1 MRNIHILGDLV
12 AILDPLPVGCVLD
25 SFNSRVFYHN
35 SRSTQEEEIVYS
47 RVVDKPN
54 TLLIVRNF
62 YHFMPVITVDSSR
75 LFSL

>member
-35 SRSTQEEEIVYS
+35 NRSTQEEEIVFWAKSIFPCYINLKNA
-47 RVVDKPN
+47 VN
-54 TLLIVRNF
+54 TEYNLLKF
-62 YHFMPVITVDSSR
+62 DT
-75 LFSL
+75 